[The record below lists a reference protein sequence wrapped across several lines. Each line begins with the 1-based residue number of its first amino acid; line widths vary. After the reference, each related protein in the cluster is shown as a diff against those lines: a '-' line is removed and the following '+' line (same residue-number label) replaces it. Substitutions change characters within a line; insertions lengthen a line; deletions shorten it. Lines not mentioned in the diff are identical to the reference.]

1 MEDSGQPL
9 IVLTWFLQVADAN
22 MDLGLQDV
30 DWG

>member
-1 MEDSGQPL
+1 MEGNGEWL
-9 IVLTWFLQVADAN
+9 IVLIWFLQVADAN